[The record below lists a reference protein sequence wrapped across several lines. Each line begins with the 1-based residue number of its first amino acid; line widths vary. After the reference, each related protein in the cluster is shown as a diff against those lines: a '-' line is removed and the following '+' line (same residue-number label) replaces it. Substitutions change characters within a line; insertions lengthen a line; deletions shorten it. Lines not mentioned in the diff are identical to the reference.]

1 MRLSGVSLS
10 RLRCREKMGERL
22 VSKARV
28 RPKSPRSQK
37 ARGHLP
43 SGQLARKIRRL
54 EISATALAQSELGGH
69 YQSVFK
75 GQGMELSDVRE
86 YFPGDDVRAIDWS
99 VSARMGKPHV
109 KLFEEERDKELVLM
123 VDVSASMLFGTQ
135 ILNKREVAAELA
147 AVLAFSALHQGDS
160 VGLILFSDKVEIF
173 VPPRK
178 GRQHLLRILREIYTF
193 DAKLRKTRLS
203 VATDL
208 LFSACRRRAIG
219 IVLSDFQCA
228 DWEHALARSVVRN
241 EVVSVVISDPFEMQ
255 MPNVGLAFFQDLET
269 GEYFEFDTGG
279 PEAMLYRR
287 DCELAR
293 QDLRTSMKKMTA
305 SYVEV
310 DTGSSPIDALLAY
323 FRKRA
328 LQRRRGGRRI

>member
-1 MRLSGVSLS
+1 
-10 RLRCREKMGERL
+10 MGERL
-22 VSKARV
+22 VSEAGV
-28 RPKSPRSQK
+28 RPKNRRNQK
-37 ARGHLP
+37 TRDHLP

-69 YQSVFK
+69 YHSIFK
-75 GQGMELSDVRE
+75 GQGMEFCDVRE

-109 KLFEEERDKELVLM
+109 KLFEEERDVELVLM

-135 ILNKREVAAELA
+135 RLNKREVAAEIA
-147 AVLAFSALHQGDS
+147 AVLAFSALFQGDS
-160 VGLILFSDKVEIF
+160 VGLILFSDKVELF

-193 DAKLRKTRLS
+193 DAKLHNTRLS

-208 LFSACRRRAIG
+208 LSSICRRRAIG
-219 IVLSDFQCA
+219 VILSDFQCA
-228 DWEHALARSVVRN
+228 DWEDALARSVVRH
-241 EVVSVVISDPFEMQ
+241 EIVSVLISDPFEMQ
-255 MPNVGLAFFQDLET
+255 IPDLGLACFQDLET
-269 GEYFEFDTGG
+269 GEYFEFDTRG
-279 PEAMLYRR
+279 PEAILYRQE
-287 DCELAR
+287 CEFAR
-293 QDLRTSMKKMTA
+293 QELRTALKKMAA

-310 DTGSSPIDALLAY
+310 DTGSGHVDALLAY

-328 LQRRRGGRRI
+328 LQRRRGGRRISWR